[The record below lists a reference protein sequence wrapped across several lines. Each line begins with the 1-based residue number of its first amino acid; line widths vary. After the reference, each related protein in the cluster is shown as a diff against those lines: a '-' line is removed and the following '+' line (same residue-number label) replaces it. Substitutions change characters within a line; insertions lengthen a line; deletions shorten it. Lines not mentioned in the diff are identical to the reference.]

1 MHTFRILVVD
11 DETDFLET
19 IVNRLNKRKLDARGV
34 TSGEAAL
41 DILKEE
47 LYDVVL
53 LDIKMPGGMDGI
65 ETLREIKRIQPL
77 VEVLLLTG
85 HASVETSIEGMKIG
99 AFDYLLKPMKF
110 DDLLTKMA
118 QAFEKKFAHDKKN
131 PRRQNPGTDPL
142 PQPGVRERIE
152 TGAGTCCPADRPMA
166 RVPSQIQ
173 ACCRTSF
180 HCGIGGCPTQES
192 GQGTV
197 DQPAPKWAGNR
208 DRNGCFA
215 ERRGFAI

>member
-19 IVNRLNKRKLDARGV
+19 IVNRLNKRKLDAKGV
-34 TSGEAAL
+34 TSGEAAI
-41 DILKEE
+41 DVLKAE

-85 HASVETSIEGMKIG
+85 HASVETSIEGMKQG

-110 DDLLTKMA
+110 EDLLTKMA
-118 QAFEKKFAHDKKN
+118 QAFEKKATHDKKIRDAKIQELIRY
-131 PRRQNPGTDPL
+131 PS
-142 PQPGVRERIE
+142 
-152 TGAGTCCPADRPMA
+152 
-166 RVPSQIQ
+166 RV
-173 ACCRTSF
+173 F
-180 HCGIGGCPTQES
+180 EQE
-192 GQGTV
+192 
-197 DQPAPKWAGNR
+197 KK
-208 DRNGCFA
+208 
-215 ERRGFAI
+215 